1 MTSTLTTE
9 IVNHKSI
16 VPEPEQ
22 FNRDRKTFEYQWRTM
37 KLYLEVKKIIAVLG
51 RFKGETIGAF
61 AQQKLNKI
69 DKEDNIP
76 SQDAFKVEL

>member
-1 MTSTLTTE
+1 M
-9 IVNHKSI
+9 

-22 FNRDRKTFEYQWRTM
+22 FNGDRKTFEYQWRTM
-37 KLYLEVKKIIAVLG
+37 KLYLEVNKIMDIDKKIIAVLG